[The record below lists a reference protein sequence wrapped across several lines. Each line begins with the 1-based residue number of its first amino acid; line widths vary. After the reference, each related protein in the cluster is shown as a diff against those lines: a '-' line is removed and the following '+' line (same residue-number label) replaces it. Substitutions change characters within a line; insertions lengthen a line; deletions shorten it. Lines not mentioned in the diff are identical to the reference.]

1 MLVIF
6 GLVVLLVAVIVGFTG
21 VLNNAGAAH
30 ALTENFSVLGYHVT
44 GSTGTL
50 FLFGIM
56 IGALAMLGMS
66 VLLAGANRTARSGRD
81 ARREL
86 QRSQRDAES
95 VVNRDRDV
103 ERGRPVGSATGSTV
117 DSELPTTWQSR
128 MKGSFFG
135 RPSYGDMLRSAPRAG
150 DQSRADRRQQ
160 NARHRRGLGRGHEGS
175 REVPRLL
182 GRRMSRR
189 SIPGFITGLVNR
201 QVRS

>member
-1 MLVIF
+1 MVVIS

-30 ALTENFSVLGYHVT
+30 PLTENFSVLGYHVT

-66 VLLAGANRTARSGRD
+66 VLLAGANRTARRGRD
-81 ARREL
+81 SRREL

-103 ERGRPVGSATGSTV
+103 ESGPVRSATGSTV

-128 MKGSFFG
+128 MKGLFF
-135 RPSYGDMLRSAPRAG
+135 RSSAHLR
-150 DQSRADRRQQ
+150 
-160 NARHRRGLGRGHEGS
+160 
-175 REVPRLL
+175 
-182 GRRMSRR
+182 
-189 SIPGFITGLVNR
+189 
-201 QVRS
+201 